1 MVEVAKTGMVKT
13 EAKLEN
19 YMIRE
24 IAKSQNS
31 ALGPEDLS
39 VLQTVLLRVCELRGD
54 NPQSPQAEKHAKI
67 LISLYQSGI
76 RNRHQLVAM
85 LTGRK
90 FP

>member
-1 MVEVAKTGMVKT
+1 
-13 EAKLEN
+13 
-19 YMIRE
+19 MIRE
-24 IAKSQNS
+24 IAKSLNS
-31 ALGPEDLS
+31 ALGPDDLFL
-39 VLQTVLLRVCELRGD
+39 LQTVFLRVCELRGD
-54 NPQSPQAEKHAKI
+54 ASQSPQSEKHAKI